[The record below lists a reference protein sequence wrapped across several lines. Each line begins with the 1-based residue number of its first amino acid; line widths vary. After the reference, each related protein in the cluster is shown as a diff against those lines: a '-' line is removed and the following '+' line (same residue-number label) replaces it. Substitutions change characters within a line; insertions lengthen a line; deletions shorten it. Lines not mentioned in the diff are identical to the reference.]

1 MKLTSSNNNI
11 KYKMMKKIYSLII
24 LSILSLVSCSQDTF
38 LDKDPY
44 DQVTTENLITNLETF
59 KTAVSGAY
67 NIFQD
72 TYYYNSYFTMLP
84 DVMSDNV
91 QANFTVFRDIDKY
104 ETTSTNA
111 DAKRVWDKISIAIA
125 QTSIVIRQAESID
138 FGADQAEATK
148 LIGQMY
154 VARAL
159 AYFDMQR
166 MFAQPYNFTADASHL
181 GIPLVDESQ
190 VGIELISPAR
200 NTTAEVYAKI
210 VADIQKGINL
220 IGDETPSIYLLNKNS
235 AKALLARVYLYMEK
249 WVDANDMA
257 SEVIG
262 GGYKLV
268 SNANYVSSWAAENSS
283 ESVFSI
289 INTAV
294 DNSATS
300 SMVYNYGRPRFNT
313 TANLNNAIAATDV
326 RKKLIVSNK
335 ALKYP
340 TYLTYTSNIPV
351 IRLSEMYLIKAEALA
366 EMNMDVDARAAVN
379 IIRMRANLTA
389 TPYAESG
396 DALKNVIQEERRKEL
411 MFEGHRLFDLTRRK
425 KSFVKYSTTSG
436 IPIAID
442 YPNNLTIL
450 PIPQAEI
457 DANKNIPQEQQN
469 PGY

>member
-1 MKLTSSNNNI
+1 
-11 KYKMMKKIYSLII
+11 MKKIYSLII
-24 LSILSLVSCSQDTF
+24 LSILTLVSCNQDEF

-44 DQVTTENLITNLETF
+44 DQVTTENLFKDLETF
-59 KTAVSGAY
+59 KAAVSGAY
-67 NIFQD
+67 NSFQD

-91 QANFTVFRDIDKY
+91 QAIYTVFTDIDKY

-111 DAKRVWDKISIAIA
+111 DAKRVWDKMSLAIA
-125 QTSIVIRQAESID
+125 QTSIVIRQAESLD
-138 FGADQAEATK
+138 FGSDQEEATQ

-166 MFAQPYNFTADASHL
+166 MFAQPYNFTPDASHL

-210 VADIQKGINL
+210 VADIQKGITL
-220 IGDETPSIYLLNKNS
+220 IGDETPSVYLLNKNS
-235 AKALLARVYLYMEK
+235 AKALLARVYLYMEN

-257 SEVIG
+257 TEVIG
-262 GGYKLV
+262 SGYTLV
-268 SNANYVSSWAAENSS
+268 SNSNYVASWTAESSTESIFSIVNTVTDNSS
-283 ESVFSI
+283 
-289 INTAV
+289 
-294 DNSATS
+294 TS
-300 SMVYNYGRPRFNT
+300 SMVYYYGRPRFNAT
-313 TANLNNAIAATDV
+313 TDLFNALDAGDV
-326 RKKLIVSNK
+326 RKSLIVSK
-335 ALKYP
+335 KVLKYP
-340 TYLTYTSNIPV
+340 AYATRDNNIPV

-366 EMNMDVDARAAVN
+366 EMNMDEDARDAVN
-379 IIRMRANLTA
+379 EIRLRANLLA
-389 TPYAESG
+389 TPYSESG
-396 DALKNVIQEERRKEL
+396 DELKDMIQDERRKEL
-411 MFEGHRLFDLTRRK
+411 MFEGHRLFDLTRKK
-425 KSFVKYSTTSG
+425 KSFTKYSTTSG

-457 DANKNIPQEQQN
+457 DANDNISESQQN